1 MKTVNKLFCGFSGL
15 LLMAV
20 ITVNAGRPYFR
31 VAQTVNDSLEHKNF
45 NADSAKNSPEIKENS
60 IIDEVIWVVGDEP
73 ILKSDVEMMRMQG
86 EAEGVK
92 FQGDPD
98 CSIPEQLAIQKL
110 FLHQAAIDSIEVTES
125 EVSQGI
131 DDQIN
136 YWIQLIGSR
145 EKLEEYR
152 KMTITQIRQ
161 QMHDDFKN
169 QQLIRKE
176 REELVKDIKVTP
188 AQVRAYFKNLPEDS
202 IPFVP
207 TEVEVQVI
215 TRQPKISKD
224 ETERIKEQL
233 RDFTKRVN
241 DGETSFSTLARL
253 YSEDPGSA
261 RQGGE
266 LGYIGRGMLDPA
278 FANVAFNLTDPK
290 KISKIVETEFGFH
303 IIQLIDKRGD
313 KINCRHILLKPTVSE
328 EALQS
333 ASLRLDSIADDI
345 RANKFS
351 FESAASYLS
360 DDKDT
365 KSNFGLMANSSE
377 TGRTSRFQMKDLPSE
392 IARVVDTLKVG
403 QISSAFTMVNATGK
417 KQACIVKLK
426 SRIDGHRATI
436 TEDFQV
442 MQNLVTKKEK
452 ENAIHDWVVNKI
464 KKTYVKMND
473 RYKDCKFEYEGW
485 VK

>member
-161 QMHDDFKN
+161 QMHDDFKY
-169 QQLIRKE
+169 QQL
-176 REELVKDIKVTP
+176 T
-188 AQVRAYFKNLPEDS
+188 
-202 IPFVP
+202 
-207 TEVEVQVI
+207 
-215 TRQPKISKD
+215 
-224 ETERIKEQL
+224 
-233 RDFTKRVN
+233 
-241 DGETSFSTLARL
+241 
-253 YSEDPGSA
+253 
-261 RQGGE
+261 
-266 LGYIGRGMLDPA
+266 
-278 FANVAFNLTDPK
+278 
-290 KISKIVETEFGFH
+290 
-303 IIQLIDKRGD
+303 
-313 KINCRHILLKPTVSE
+313 
-328 EALQS
+328 
-333 ASLRLDSIADDI
+333 
-345 RANKFS
+345 
-351 FESAASYLS
+351 
-360 DDKDT
+360 
-365 KSNFGLMANSSE
+365 
-377 TGRTSRFQMKDLPSE
+377 
-392 IARVVDTLKVG
+392 
-403 QISSAFTMVNATGK
+403 
-417 KQACIVKLK
+417 
-426 SRIDGHRATI
+426 
-436 TEDFQV
+436 
-442 MQNLVTKKEK
+442 
-452 ENAIHDWVVNKI
+452 
-464 KKTYVKMND
+464 
-473 RYKDCKFEYEGW
+473 
-485 VK
+485 